1 MVRSQY
7 PTALVVN
14 DGPSQLRLVAAL
26 LEQEGVRVRSF
37 VSVEEALRSLVDHG
51 PVDLI
56 VTDLY
61 MPGIDG
67 WRFCRLLRSPEYATL
82 NAIPILAI
90 SWTYAGVD
98 ARLISVDLGANAFL
112 PAPFDP
118 SSFRAAVRD
127 LLDGR
132 TPVIPL
138 TALIVEDNPLQSE
151 VLKQAFEA
159 QRYIV
164 HVAKTGEQGRFLF
177 RTSAPQ
183 VVILDDLLPDMRGL
197 DLLCEFKQQEAPTVI
212 IVMTIN
218 PTPALALEFI
228 QKGAD
233 AYVHKPFEP
242 GYLIELCEK
251 ARRERSL
258 LWIRDLLEIRTKALR
273 ESEDRYALAVRG
285 ANDGLWDWNLETDEL
300 YCSART
306 MAMVGLREQEA
317 CLPRS
322 TWLERIHPED
332 RDHVVAEIQSH
343 LGGFTTHYQAE
354 YRVRHEGGLYIQ
366 VLDRGMAPRNGKLN
380 PGRMAGSHTD
390 ITKRKQTETAQRMF
404 TTAIE
409 QSAEAI
415 MITDPVGLIEYVN
428 PAFEQITGY
437 SRPEALGQNPR
448 LLKSGNQ
455 QESCY
460 REMWETLTRGEV
472 WKGHL
477 ENRCKDGT
485 LVEVEETI
493 SPIQDA
499 VGCTINYVAVL
510 RDVTREAKLEA
521 QLRQAQK
528 MEAVGELAAGVGHD
542 FNNLLAGIMGSAS
555 LLKMGAEPGDSV
567 FRAADLIQQAADRAA
582 RLTSQLLGFAR
593 RGKHQNVAVD
603 LHQAI
608 LEAVSFLSRSIDKR
622 ITVTHNLQAGKQ
634 TTVMGD
640 PDQIQQI
647 LLNIALNGRDAM
659 PDGGK
664 LHFETDVVN
673 LDAEYCRWHMGST
686 PGVYVVIAITDTGQG
701 IPREILDRI
710 FEPFFTTKEPGK
722 GTGLGLAM
730 IYGIIKNH
738 GGSIRVYS
746 EVGHGTTFRVY
757 LPLAAAAVATPQ
769 HPTDTKL
776 LDPIIGQ
783 GRILLVDDD
792 PIVRQAS
799 TGLLQ
804 LLGYEVVICEDGQ
817 LAVDYYRE
825 HGREIDL
832 VLLDLVMP
840 RLGGLE
846 TFRAL
851 KAIDPSVKVVLS
863 TGYGHNEAVQTLL
876 NEGVVGFVPKPYHA
890 RTLSEMLAKILGR
903 KD

>member
-14 DGPSQLRLVAAL
+14 DGPAQLRLVAAI

-37 VSVEEALRSLVDHG
+37 VSAEEALRSLVDHG

-67 WRFCRLLRSPEYATL
+67 WRFCRLLRSPEYAAL
-82 NAIPILAI
+82 NAIPILVI

-112 PAPFDP
+112 SAPFDP
-118 SSFRAAVRD
+118 SSFRSVVRD

-138 TALIVEDNPLQSE
+138 TALIVEGNPLQSE
-151 VLKQAFEA
+151 VLRQAFEA

-177 RTSAPQ
+177 KTSVPQ
-183 VVILDDLLPDMRGL
+183 VVILDDRLPDTMGIE
-197 DLLCEFKQQEAPTVI
+197 LLCEFKQQEAPTVI
-212 IVMTIN
+212 IMMTRN
-218 PTPALALEFI
+218 PTPGLALEFI

-242 GYLIELCEK
+242 AYLVELCEK

-258 LWIRDLLEIRTKALR
+258 LWVRDLLEIRTKGLR
-273 ESEDRYALAVRG
+273 ESEARYALAVGG

-306 MAMVGLREQEA
+306 MTMIGMGEQEA
-317 CLPRS
+317 SFPRS

-332 RDHVVAEIQSH
+332 RDQAVAEIESH
-343 LGGFTTHYQAE
+343 LRGFTAYYRAE
-354 YRVRHEGGLYIQ
+354 YRVRHVGGSYIWI
-366 VLDRGMAPRNGKLN
+366 LDRGMAPRNGNLK
-380 PGRMAGSHTD
+380 PMRMAGSHTD
-390 ITKRKQTETAQRMF
+390 ITKRRQVEASHRML

-415 MITDPVGLIEYVN
+415 MITDPVGAIEYVN

-437 SRPEALGQNPR
+437 SRPEVLGQTPR
-448 LLKSGNQ
+448 LLKSGKQ

-460 REMWETLTRGEV
+460 REMWERLTRGKV
-472 WKGHL
+472 WRGRL

-485 LVEVEETI
+485 FVEVEETI

-499 VGCTINYVAVL
+499 VGCTVNYVAVM
-510 RDVTREAKLEA
+510 RDVTREARLEA

-555 LLKMGAEPGDSV
+555 LLKMGAEPSDSV

-603 LHQAI
+603 LHHAI
-608 LEAVSFLSRSIDKR
+608 REAVAFLSRTIDKR
-622 ITVTHNLQAGKQ
+622 ITITSKLQAEQ
-634 TTVMGD
+634 ATVMGD

-647 LLNIALNGRDAM
+647 LLNIAINARDAM
-659 PDGGK
+659 ADGGR
-664 LHFETDVVN
+664 LHFETDVVA
-673 LDAEYCRWHMGST
+673 LDVEYCRWHMGAV
-686 PGVYVVIAITDTGQG
+686 PGFYVMVTITDTGHG
-701 IPREILDRI
+701 IPREIQDRI

-738 GGSIRVYS
+738 GGSIRLYS
-746 EVGHGTTFRVY
+746 EIGHGTTFKVY
-757 LPLAAAAVATPQ
+757 LPLAADAATL
-769 HPTDTKL
+769 HRPTDTKPL
-776 LDPIIGQ
+776 EPVAGQ
-783 GRILLVDDD
+783 GRILVVDDD
-792 PIVRQAS
+792 FLVREAS
-799 TGLLQ
+799 IGLLRR
-804 LLGYEVVICEDGQ
+804 LGYEVVAVEDGEQ
-817 LAVDYYRE
+817 AVAYYRE
-825 HGREIDL
+825 HGSEIDL
-832 VLLDLVMP
+832 VILDLVMP
-840 RLGGLE
+840 RLGGRE
-846 TFRAL
+846 TFHAL
-851 KAIDPSVKVVLS
+851 KAINPSVKVVLS
-863 TGYGHNEAVQTLL
+863 TGYGHNEAVQALL
-876 NEGVVGFVPKPYHA
+876 NAGVSGFVPKPYHL
-890 RTLSEMLAKILGR
+890 RTLSEMLVRVLGER
-903 KD
+903 